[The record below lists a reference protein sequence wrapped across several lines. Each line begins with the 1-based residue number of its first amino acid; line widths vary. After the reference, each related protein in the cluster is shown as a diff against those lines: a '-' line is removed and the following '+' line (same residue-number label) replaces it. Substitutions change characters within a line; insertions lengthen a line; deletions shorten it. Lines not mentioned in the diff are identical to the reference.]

1 MMRRY
6 NRLLALFFVA
16 TDAIISA
23 VSFAFS
29 YMLRFHW
36 LAGVVPVTKGYPP
49 FEYYVKLLPFV
60 MVILPI
66 AFHIQG
72 LYHLRRG
79 RSRVDDFFAVFVG
92 SILAVVFGV
101 GGTLYYNTYFVPDPL
116 KDAGV
121 YEVSQV
127 VWALYLVINVVL
139 AYASRE
145 IVREALERRW
155 KAGIGL
161 KRVLIAG
168 ASDLGKLVA
177 DKVLEHREL
186 GFKVVGF
193 LDDRA
198 AGDHIGYRGLPLLGT
213 LGEADEIIRQENID
227 HVYVALPLEEH
238 VKMLAIVEATNR
250 EAVEVHV
257 VPDLLQFI
265 ALRAR
270 LENLDGVPIISLN
283 DVPLRGFNSILKRA
297 IDACISAGALLGLSI
312 PSESSPRSSST
323 RRRDRF
329 STSRSAWASMAK
341 RSRCTSSVRCT
352 PAQRTKPARSGRET
366 TILGA
371 PRSGGGCGAW
381 ISTNCLSS
389 GTYCAA
395 TCRSWARGRNAPTSS
410 SSSSTG
416 FRNTCCATR

>member
-1 MMRRY
+1 M
-6 NRLLALFFVA
+6 
-16 TDAIISA
+16 
-23 VSFAFS
+23 
-29 YMLRFHW
+29 
-36 LAGVVPVTKGYPP
+36 
-49 FEYYVKLLPFV
+49 
-60 MVILPI
+60 
-66 AFHIQG
+66 
-72 LYHLRRG
+72 
-79 RSRVDDFFAVFVG
+79 
-92 SILAVVFGV
+92 VFGV
-101 GGTLYYNTYFVPDPL
+101 GGTLYYNTYYVPDAL

-121 YEVSQV
+121 YEVSQI

-168 ASDLGKLVA
+168 AADLGKLVA

-213 LGEADEIIRQENID
+213 LSEADEIIRQENID

-238 VKMLAIVEATNR
+238 VKMLGIVEATNR
-250 EAVEVHV
+250 EGVEVHV

-283 DVPLRGFNSILKRA
+283 DVPLRGFNSILKRM
-297 IDACISAGALLGLSI
+297 IDVVIPRGALLGLSI
-312 PSESSPRSSST
+312 PFGT
-323 RRRDRF
+323 HLRDY
-329 STSRSAWASMAK
+329 
-341 RSRCTSSVRCT
+341 
-352 PAQRTKPARSGRET
+352 Q
-366 TILGA
+366 
-371 PRSGGGCGAW
+371 
-381 ISTNCLSS
+381 
-389 GTYCAA
+389 Y
-395 TCRSWARGRNAPTSS
+395 
-410 SSSSTG
+410 SSTG
-416 FRNTCCATR
+416 PVFYKQERMGLDGRRSR